1 MLYKDVSFIKRLK
14 NYKED
19 QVIKTQILD
28 TNDILVDE
36 YFEVKTHSWELI
48 GLKNAL
54 KQQKEL
60 CTALAAKAEGKSSD
74 IAADK
79 MKEPNKESET
89 DRNSASNSPKES
101 NKFLWD
107 VGRFQR
113 NPTMFTA
120 QTSGQMDANG
130 KLAFFNNLEG
140 CPSLATVFTVYTS
153 KRSNLDDL
161 NGKTIRV
168 VWNDTVQKATVKG
181 LKNFDGSGG
190 VLLSLGHK
198 PVDELREFYKG
209 VSNVSMQLLDT
220 GDVVIDRYFD
230 KAKNVWLLD
239 GMDDAISETV
249 GLCFIAEARKG
260 MSRQEDTPAAKPEKN
275 KANEGAKKN
284 GQFRLSGI

>member
-1 MLYKDVSFIKRLK
+1 MFTLETFHTDLHFLENRKGQKIRMLWNDKVIPSKATVIQPKIGTVENGKVVLLYKDVSFIKKLK

-74 IAADK
+74 IAVGK
-79 MKEPNKESET
+79 MKEPNQESET

-120 QTSGQMDANG
+120 QTSGQMDATGNWP
-130 KLAFFNNLEG
+130 F
-140 CPSLATVFTVYTS
+140 STT
-153 KRSNLDDL
+153 
-161 NGKTIRV
+161 
-168 VWNDTVQKATVKG
+168 
-181 LKNFDGSGG
+181 LK
-190 VLLSLGHK
+190 V
-198 PVDELREFYKG
+198 
-209 VSNVSMQLLDT
+209 
-220 GDVVIDRYFD
+220 
-230 KAKNVWLLD
+230 
-239 GMDDAISETV
+239 
-249 GLCFIAEARKG
+249 ARRLPQY
-260 MSRQEDTPAAKPEKN
+260 SPFTPAKV
-275 KANEGAKKN
+275 
-284 GQFRLSGI
+284 